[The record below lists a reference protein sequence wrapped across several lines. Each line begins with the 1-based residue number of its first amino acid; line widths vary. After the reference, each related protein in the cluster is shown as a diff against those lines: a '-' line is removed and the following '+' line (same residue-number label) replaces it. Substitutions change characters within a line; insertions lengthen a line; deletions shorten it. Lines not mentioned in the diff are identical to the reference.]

1 MTDDSPSAQLG
12 LIIQVLTILPESICE
27 IDRGTHQLPAQ
38 KVAVRMK
45 KATPSRDSHPCLFS
59 VFHGLVAKLHETD
72 RAFLSE
78 TLEKPEKRCFKTV
91 TDWFDATTSDV
102 QAIME
107 DFLRDARFEWLE
119 PESPDVFFRKLRET
133 CLSISF
139 TDKQPSPLSTLGRFL
154 FWSCLDKSCHDS
166 IVESFER
173 MKNANWAHG
182 QAVDSAS
189 DRLKWWLL
197 HCGQYS
203 IEISTTTIFKNI
215 QREMKLMTRQPAQEV
230 TLTKLLVRLL
240 MAKDIIPR
248 SMQFYSQIG
257 PSCERF
263 CGLNMSDGT
272 ETENMSLAGQ
282 TIFWNTSETRT
293 LGPAKLQL
301 TK

>member
-1 MTDDSPSAQLG
+1 M
-12 LIIQVLTILPESICE
+12 
-27 IDRGTHQLPAQ
+27 
-38 KVAVRMK
+38 
-45 KATPSRDSHPCLFS
+45 F
-59 VFHGLVAKLHETD
+59 F
-72 RAFLSE
+72 
-78 TLEKPEKRCFKTV
+78 FK
-91 TDWFDATTSDV
+91 F
-102 QAIME
+102 Q
-107 DFLRDARFEWLE
+107 R
-119 PESPDVFFRKLRET
+119 T
-133 CLSISF
+133 CLSIFFINKS
-139 TDKQPSPLSTLGRFL
+139 PSPLSTLGRFL

-182 QAVDSAS
+182 QGVDSAS

-263 CGLNMSDGT
+263 CGLNMSDGV
-272 ETENMSLAGQ
+272 ETENMSLVVTDIFLEHIRDNNPRPSQTAIDKIKKYAGVR
-282 TIFWNTSETRT
+282 IT
-293 LGPAKLQL
+293 LDA
-301 TK
+301 

>member
-1 MTDDSPSAQLG
+1 MNASS
-12 LIIQVLTILPESICE
+12 
-27 IDRGTHQLPAQ
+27 
-38 KVAVRMK
+38 
-45 KATPSRDSHPCLFS
+45 
-59 VFHGLVAKLHETD
+59 
-72 RAFLSE
+72 LS
-78 TLEKPEKRCFKTV
+78 LLMFFFK
-91 TDWFDATTSDV
+91 F
-102 QAIME
+102 Q
-107 DFLRDARFEWLE
+107 R
-119 PESPDVFFRKLRET
+119 T
-133 CLSISF
+133 CLSIF
-139 TDKQPSPLSTLGRFL
+139 FINKNPSPLSTLGRFL
-154 FWSCLDKSCHDS
+154 FWSCLDKSCRDS

-182 QAVDSAS
+182 QGVDSAS

-215 QREMKLMTRQPAQEV
+215 QHEMKLMTRQPAQEV

-263 CGLNMSDGT
+263 CGLNMSDGA